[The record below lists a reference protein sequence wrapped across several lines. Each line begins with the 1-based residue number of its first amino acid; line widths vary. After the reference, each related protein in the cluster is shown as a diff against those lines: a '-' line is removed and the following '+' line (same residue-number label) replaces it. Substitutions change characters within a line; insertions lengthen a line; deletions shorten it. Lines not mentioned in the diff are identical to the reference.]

1 MFNFFPSKP
10 APAPQGPITADTPI
24 AAVLERL
31 FPKGMVMGEQRGVL
45 VRACR
50 FEHRYGATVRF
61 SKIKN
66 APSSGTP
73 LAESS
78 TQGLF
83 GRDRWFLVECDEV
96 YVAIRVAR
104 AQKGCGFSEIAY
116 CEGAAITDDEKL
128 DWRKQFQQRMG
139 AMGSRLSI

>member
-78 TQGLF
+78 TQGIF
-83 GRDRWFLVECDEV
+83 GRERWYLIECDEV
-96 YVAIRVAR
+96 YVTIRVAPT
-104 AQKGCGFSEIAY
+104 QKGCGFAEIAY
-116 CEGAAITDDEKL
+116 CEGAAITDEEKL
-128 DWRKQFQQRMG
+128 DWRQQFDKRM
-139 AMGSRLSI
+139 ARMDLLLSV